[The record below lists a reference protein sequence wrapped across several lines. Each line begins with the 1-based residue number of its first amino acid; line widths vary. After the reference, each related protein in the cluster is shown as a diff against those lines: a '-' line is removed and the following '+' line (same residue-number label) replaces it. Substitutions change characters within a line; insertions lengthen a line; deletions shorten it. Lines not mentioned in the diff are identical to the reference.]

1 MSTYTLG
8 AASGTGERDAG
19 VRVRYGVL
27 GAVAAW
33 SPDGEALAL
42 KGPRHR
48 AVLARLIVARRQV
61 VTVTRLVEDL
71 WDSPPDDA
79 VGAVRTFVSALR
91 RALEPERPP
100 RSPSRL
106 LVTEGSGY
114 ALRAAPDDVDAW
126 RFEQSV
132 ASLTDAQPA
141 QVADRLTEAL
151 GWWRGPAYA
160 DFGDAPWA
168 RGERARLTELRLH
181 ALERRA
187 EARIALGE
195 AARAVPDLDA
205 HVAEHPWRED
215 AWQLLARALYRT
227 GRQADALSV
236 LRRARGTLT
245 EQLGVD
251 PGPRLRRL
259 EEDILR
265 QAEHLD
271 QSAAGTAAQVWAQ
284 ATTAYESNVSAR
296 SRVHLEST
304 VGLMRDLA
312 VTGGGGLESARH
324 HRVAA
329 VAAAEEMGD
338 PELTA
343 RVIGVFD
350 VPAIWTRADDP
361 EQSRWLV
368 GAAERTLRLL
378 PPAARDPS
386 GHSSPAADEHAAA
399 RCRLLATVAVES
411 RGALPGGEATRG
423 TTARPLQAARQAEEI
438 ARSLDDA
445 ALLAFALNGTFMQ
458 TFHRAGL
465 AARRD
470 AIGAEVVDLAAR
482 HGLARYEVLG
492 HLIRLQSRCARRDLA
507 GADRHAAAAD
517 ALAARHELPLVAVLT
532 TWYRALRTAMTGAPE
547 SARHAYEQAA
557 ACLDGAGMPGL
568 RDGLPPLAL
577 LSVQIA
583 HGEPLTVD
591 EAADWGPYEP
601 WVRPALLVAQG
612 RREEAGA
619 ALRAMPPPPRD
630 LLFEAMWC
638 LVGDAA
644 AAVGESAVTRRALA
658 QLAPAAGEQAGAG
671 SGLLTF
677 GPVADHLRVMAA
689 ALES

>member
-1 MSTYTLG
+1 M
-8 AASGTGERDAG
+8 
-19 VRVRYGVL
+19 RVRCGVL

-33 SPDGEALAL
+33 SPEGEALAL

-61 VTVTRLVEDL
+61 VTVARLVEDL
-71 WDSPPDDA
+71 WDRPPDDA

-114 ALRAAPDDVDAW
+114 ALRAATDDVDAW
-126 RFEQSV
+126 RFEQTV

-141 QVADRLTEAL
+141 QVAARLTEAL

-160 DFGDAPWA
+160 GFGDEPWA

-265 QAEHLD
+265 HAEHLD

-304 VGLMRDLA
+304 AGLMRDLA

-378 PPAARDPS
+378 PPP
-386 GHSSPAADEHAAA
+386 PAAPASSGLSLSASDAHAAA
-399 RCRLLATVAVES
+399 RCRLLATIAVES
-411 RGALPGGEATRG
+411 RGALPAGEATRG

-438 ARSLDDA
+438 ARGLDDA

-465 AARRD
+465 AAQRD

-492 HLIRLQSRCARRDLA
+492 HLIRLQSRCALCDLA

-517 ALAARHELPLVAVLT
+517 ALAHRHELPLVAVLT
-532 TWYRALRTAMTGAPE
+532 TWYRALRTAMTGPPE
-547 SARHAYEQAA
+547 PARHAYEQAA

-568 RDGLPPLAL
+568 RNGLPPLAL

-612 RREEAGA
+612 RQEEARA

-638 LVGDAA
+638 LVGRAA
-644 AAVGESAVTRRALA
+644 AAVGQSAVTRRALA
-658 QLAPAAGEQAGAG
+658 HLAPAAGEQAGAG

-677 GPVADHLRVMAA
+677 GPVADHLRAMDS

>member
-1 MSTYTLG
+1 M
-8 AASGTGERDAG
+8 
-19 VRVRYGVL
+19 RVRYGVL

-48 AVLARLIVARRQV
+48 AVLARLIVARRQT
-61 VTVTRLVEDL
+61 VTVARLVEDL

-106 LVTEGSGY
+106 LVTEGTGY

-126 RFEQSV
+126 RFEQAV
-132 ASLTDAQPA
+132 ASLTEAQPA
-141 QVADRLTEAL
+141 QVAARTTEAL

-160 DFGDAPWA
+160 GFGDVPWA

-215 AWQLLARALYRT
+215 AWQLLTRALYRT

-236 LRRARGTLT
+236 LRRARATLT

-271 QSAAGTAAQVWAQ
+271 PSAAGTAAQVWAQ

-304 VGLMRDLA
+304 AVLMRDLA

-329 VAAAEEMGD
+329 VAAAEQMGD

-343 RVIGVFD
+343 RVIGVYD

-368 GAAERTLRLL
+368 GAAERTLLQL
-378 PPAARDPS
+378 PPPAPPAAPALAQEA
-386 GHSSPAADEHAAA
+386 SPAADEHAAA
-399 RCRLLATVAVES
+399 RCRLLATIAVES
-411 RGALPGGEATRG
+411 RGAPADGEAARG

-445 ALLAFALNGTFMQ
+445 ALLAYALNGTFMQ

-492 HLIRLQSRCARRDLA
+492 HLIRLQARCARRDLA

-532 TWYRALRTAMTGAPE
+532 TWYGALRTAMTGAPE
-547 SARHAYEQAA
+547 AARRAYAQAA

-568 RDGLPPLAL
+568 RNGLPPLAL

-601 WVRPALLVAQG
+601 WVRPTLLVGQG
-612 RREEAGA
+612 RSEEARA

-638 LVGDAA
+638 LVGGAA

-658 QLAPAAGEQAGAG
+658 QLEPAAGEQAGAG

-677 GPVADHLRVMAA
+677 GPVAGHLRVMTA

>member
-1 MSTYTLG
+1 M
-8 AASGTGERDAG
+8 
-19 VRVRYGVL
+19 RVRYGVL